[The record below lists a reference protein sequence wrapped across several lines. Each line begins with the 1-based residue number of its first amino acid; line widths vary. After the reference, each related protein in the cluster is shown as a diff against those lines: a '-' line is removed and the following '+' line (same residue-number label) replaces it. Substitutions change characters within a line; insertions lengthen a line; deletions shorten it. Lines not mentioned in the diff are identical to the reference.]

1 MRSSSELDTFPK
13 IQTNWRM
20 QSKLCLLEENNKYSH
35 GQQVVT
41 LSLLLLSSYT
51 GNLTRLVNIEQ
62 DKQNISLLLSIEGG
76 EPQGRFQ
83 HTNKSKTLYN

>member
-62 DKQNISLLLSIEGG
+62 DKQNISLYF
-76 EPQGRFQ
+76 P
-83 HTNKSKTLYN
+83 